1 MDGRGRRSYKMFQ
14 TQFLPPSSF
23 LLLLLPT
30 APLPA
35 PPIFLF
41 FYFSQSPD
49 ISLFP
54 PLSTL
59 LGQWKHPISLF
70 LPLSFHLFFFS
81 PLFFFFFFLF
91 RAQLWTLP
99 PRWQHSFGYAEPLK
113 KMSQLIRK
121 PDTLKRLQCFNYS
134 KGVNYWPLNGFLF
147 LTLRYSYRNVSNT
160 ASRPEYKLT
169 NVRNVLFFFCWK
181 LLIGFPRGTGWLLLL
196 DFNSQSWIP

>member
-23 LLLLLPT
+23 LLLPPPDRT
-30 APLPA
+30 ATCTSHFF
-35 PPIFLF
+35 IFLF
-41 FYFSQSPD
+41 FTKPWYFI
-49 ISLFP
+49 IS
-54 PLSTL
+54 S
-59 LGQWKHPISLF
+59 SLYPSRAMKASH
-70 LPLSFHLFFFS
+70 LPLSS
-81 PLFFFFFFLF
+81 PLLSFFFFFPPL
-91 RAQLWTLP
+91 LLLLLP
-99 PRWQHSFGYAEPLK
+99 LPSPAVNTSSTVTVQFWVRGASK

-169 NVRNVLFFFCWK
+169 NVRNVLFFF
-181 LLIGFPRGTGWLLLL
+181 LLKT
-196 DFNSQSWIP
+196 FNRISKWDGMIAFTWF